1 MIHNVCDP
9 PICSV
14 FSGMHAT
21 KHKQRRL
28 TQKRCGDW
36 ISNVLDKVS
45 LQLIFFSIILSF
57 PLYDWSI
64 FILISKLNLGSSK
77 RFCNNLLIFNEI
89 LFFFFYNNKNNKNL
103 GLPIP
108 VVHFL
113 CHSCKEKL

>member
-36 ISNVLDKVS
+36 ISNVLDKA
-45 LQLIFFSIILSF
+45 L
-57 PLYDWSI
+57 
-64 FILISKLNLGSSK
+64 FI
-77 RFCNNLLIFNEI
+77 
-89 LFFFFYNNKNNKNL
+89 
-103 GLPIP
+103 
-108 VVHFL
+108 
-113 CHSCKEKL
+113 